1 MRTTTTNKARK
12 LQPKNERA
20 DDLKH
25 TIIASIL
32 HKLNRM
38 DIDQLREVLVSATK
52 VIERRK

>member
-1 MRTTTTNKARK
+1 MRTTTTSKARK
-12 LQPKNERA
+12 IPPKNERA

-38 DIDQLREVLVSATK
+38 DIDQLREVLNAATK
-52 VIERRK
+52 VIEGRK

>member
-32 HKLNRM
+32 YKLNRM
-38 DIDQLREVLVSATK
+38 DIDQLREVLNAATK
-52 VIERRK
+52 VIEGRK

>member
-1 MRTTTTNKARK
+1 MRTTTTSKVRK
-12 LQPKNERA
+12 IPPKNERA

-32 HKLNRM
+32 QKLNRM